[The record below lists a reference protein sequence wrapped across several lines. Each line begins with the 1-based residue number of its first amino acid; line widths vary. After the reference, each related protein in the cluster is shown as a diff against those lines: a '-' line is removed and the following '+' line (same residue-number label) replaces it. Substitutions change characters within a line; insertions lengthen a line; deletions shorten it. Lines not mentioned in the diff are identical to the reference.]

1 MNRADYTPAQLD
13 AWADGSVDIAAWDS
27 SFTEH
32 YTLVAAEGD
41 AIVGFGY
48 IAPDGYPDRLYVHC
62 EHQRRGIASALCDRL
77 EAAVNASVIVTHA
90 SVTAKP
96 FFEQRGYVTVRE
108 QQVMRKGILL
118 TNFVMEKNKE
128 R

>member
-13 AWADGSVDIAAWDS
+13 AWADGHIDIAAWDRL
-27 SFTEH
+27 FTAH
-32 YTLVAAEGD
+32 YTLVAA
-41 AIVGFGY
+41 
-48 IAPDGYPDRLYVHC
+48 
-62 EHQRRGIASALCDRL
+62 ALCDRL
-77 EAAVNASVIVTHA
+77 EAAVNAFVIVTHA

-108 QQVMRKGILL
+108 QQVMKKGVLL